1 MMVSPTCQSHIEG
14 EANIARYLSRLL
26 QPAYDSSD
34 IVTATQ
40 IDEIVDMAQQQ
51 IFQGNNKER
60 SAALRTLNARLGKGQ
75 WLVGSSLSVADT
87 VSWSAVHGAKLA
99 ADAPA
104 NVKKWLKLCAERQ
117 EFEEAVK
124 FLSS

>member
-1 MMVSPTCQSHIEG
+1 MVSPTRQTYIEG

-26 QPAYDSSD
+26 LPAYDSGD

-40 IDEIVDMAQQQ
+40 IDELLDLAQQQ
-51 IFQGNNKER
+51 LIRGNNKER

-75 WLVGSSLSVADT
+75 WLVGSSLTVADM
-87 VSWSAVHGAKLA
+87 VAWSAVQEAKLA
-99 ADAPA
+99 GDAPA
-104 NVKKWLKLCAERQ
+104 NVKKWLKLCADSKL
-117 EFEEAVK
+117 FEEAVH